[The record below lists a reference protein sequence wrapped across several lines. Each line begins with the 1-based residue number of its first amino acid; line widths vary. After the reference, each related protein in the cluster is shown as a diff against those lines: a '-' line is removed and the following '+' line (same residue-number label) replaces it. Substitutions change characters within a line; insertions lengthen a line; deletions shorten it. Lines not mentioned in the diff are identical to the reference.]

1 MSMTQ
6 WKEGT
11 PYPDALVPKTG
22 SVKGGKIEHRIE
34 EKPLLHVCCNRDH
47 FAEVNVDSD
56 PTCNPDVVADVLEG
70 LPFEDDSFAA
80 TFADFPWVKD
90 WMKNTSSALIEMLRV
105 APVAYIICPWLVGA
119 SYAHPESIFVSWRPG
134 INHPILFVKYVR
146 QDAAYDK
153 RVGR

>member
-1 MSMTQ
+1 
-6 WKEGT
+6 
-11 PYPDALVPKTG
+11 
-22 SVKGGKIEHRIE
+22 
-34 EKPLLHVCCNRDH
+34 
-47 FAEVNVDSD
+47 VNVDSD